1 MRNDMEILDIIR
13 RIVARKRAARQE
25 QVFALWRE
33 IWQEYVADG
42 GTEGI
47 DEQLAALEE
56 KGAIVSHR
64 TVTDMSFEPIE
75 DEEEQ
80 PEEQPNDDC

>member
-1 MRNDMEILDIIR
+1 MRNAMEILDIIR

-25 QVFALWRE
+25 PVFALWRE

-64 TVTDMSFEPIE
+64 TATDMSFEPIE